1 MLPLNCQHPCAT
13 REYDFQSVVTAAS
26 LIYGFAAGV
35 PLAIY
40 LTLGQYGARLAL
52 INCVC
57 LYGYSLFVY
66 IPAAVS
72 NSDSRK

>member
-1 MLPLNCQHPCAT
+1 M
-13 REYDFQSVVTAAS
+13 VTAAS